1 MQQMYWNFLMDLEKF
16 GFASQRRPRMR
27 AFGRSVTRP
36 KDSFSVTFELAAKD
50 DGKVNRQNPIAL
62 PRVCVCVS
70 LSVFWRTSSVKVSIC
85 SSSNLWYR
93 IPPCFSTWISR
104 AAIFSSSFADCSPV
118 DASVAHKKWIESTSL
133 CPTSLCLVDPA
144 GKFDAHVATSWD
156 WASEESAQ
164 WLQQWLAQ
172 TIAAAIE
179 QILHNYLWYVVCKGL
194 QRAGKAMRNII
205 QASNQEVYSR
215 GLLVQVQRTIK
226 CNLLLFL
233 HVLLFCWWFCCT

>member
-156 WASEESAQ
+156 SSQ
-164 WLQQWLAQ
+164 LFV
-172 TIAAAIE
+172 I
-179 QILHNYLWYVVCKGL
+179 CGL
-194 QRAGKAMRNII
+194 QGTSEGRK
-205 QASNQEVYSR
+205 SNEKYNSSFKSGGVF
-215 GLLVQVQRTIK
+215 QRPS
-226 CNLLLFL
+226 CSGHQQNAR
-233 HVLLFCWWFCCT
+233 